1 MAVFILPHG
10 YPRRT
15 FVRLASIQLADAVNL
30 DNPERDKTR
39 DGQLGDL
46 SADDHLVMMVS
57 SKALLARSAGLK
69 CRVSL
74 VLAEPP
80 AIQKRY
86 YQILPFVSS
95 RYDTVFTY
103 SESLLRQVRNARY
116 IAHGGCSIREE
127 TILKDKLGGVS
138 MLASNKRS
146 TTGHRLRH
154 RVADR
159 VKQENLAV
167 NLIGRAYKSVACV
180 SEALSPFSFSI
191 VIENSR
197 YPGYFTEKLIDC
209 MYCRTVPIYWG
220 DPLVAR
226 MFDARGMILCDSE
239 DSILNTVSRLHPD
252 QYQSMLPHVEENYIR
267 AKRFKKH
274 MLTRAAHDISANIV
288 QRAHDRAC

>member
-1 MAVFILPHG
+1 MSVFVLPHG
-10 YPRRT
+10 YPSRT
-15 FVRLASIQLADAVNL
+15 FARLASIQLADTVVL
-30 DNPERDKTR
+30 DNPAGDETR

-46 SADDHLVMMVS
+46 QADDHLVMMVS
-57 SKALLARSAGLK
+57 SKSLLARTTGLK

-95 RYDTVFTY
+95 RYDTIFTY
-103 SESLLRQVRNARY
+103 SEPLLRRVRNSRY
-116 IAHGGCSIREE
+116 IPHGGCSIREE

-138 MLASNKRS
+138 MLASSKRS

-154 RVADR
+154 RIADR
-159 VKQENLAV
+159 VKQESAPV
-167 NLIGRAYKSVACV
+167 NLMGRAYKSVTCV

-226 MFDARGMILCDSE
+226 AFDTRGIIMCDSE
-239 DSILNTVSRLHPD
+239 DSILDSVNRLHPD
-252 QYQSMLPHVEENYIR
+252 QYHSMLPHVEENHVR
-267 AKRFKKH
+267 ANRLRKH
-274 MLTRAAHDISANIV
+274 MLTRAAYDISANLV
-288 QRAHDRAC
+288 QRLDA